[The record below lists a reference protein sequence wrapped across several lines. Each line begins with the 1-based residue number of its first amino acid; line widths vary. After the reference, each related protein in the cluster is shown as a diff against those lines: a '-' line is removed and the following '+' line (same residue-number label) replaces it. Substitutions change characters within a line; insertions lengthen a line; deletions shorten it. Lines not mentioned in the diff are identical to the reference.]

1 MRSPLQPNRPTKP
14 ERSPR
19 IGHRNPQQKSRQRG
33 SPTGRTQLHLRNQRN
48 TAINR
53 HRARTS
59 QLRRTGQ
66 RRQFTKISLR
76 LVRMN
81 HRRIG
86 QRSHPRAKISRRH
99 EKLNPRLIR
108 RRERISLRRVRM
120 KRRRIGQR
128 SHPRERI
135 SRRHEKLSLRL
146 IRPPERINL
155 RRVRMNHRRI
165 GQRSRPRAKISRPR
179 ERINLRLVRI
189 SRPPIRPLARI
200 NRLLGRTSHRREQVS
215 LRQTGKRRRRTG
227 LSLRRTKTHR
237 NRRRLQKP
245 TSRTRHRKRRS
256 RPKIKRT
263 RKRNLRARNL
273 AGYGRSVEPKRAVM
287 GTARHDRSSTCRST
301 ITDFQTT
308 DAIVRGIFF
317 YPRVGV

>member
-99 EKLNPRLIR
+99 EKLNPWLIR

-146 IRPPERINL
+146 IRP
-155 RRVRMNHRRI
+155 
-165 GQRSRPRAKISRPR
+165 R
-179 ERINLRLVRI
+179 ERISLRLVRI

-227 LSLRRTKTHR
+227 LSLPHENAPKQAPPPETNKSNPPQKETKPSKD
-237 NRRRLQKP
+237 QKD
-245 TSRTRHRKRRS
+245 K
-256 RPKIKRT
+256 
-263 RKRNLRARNL
+263 
-273 AGYGRSVEPKRAVM
+273 E
-287 GTARHDRSSTCRST
+287 
-301 ITDFQTT
+301 
-308 DAIVRGIFF
+308 
-317 YPRVGV
+317 